1 MEYLG
6 EEKGRHEWTELAS
19 VFCYDLGM
27 VPHCQD
33 KRLSTFVLKLKGNFP
48 PRAGLYCQQTSHTKM

>member
-1 MEYLG
+1 MN
-6 EEKGRHEWTELAS
+6 GRNWHVNYS

-27 VPHCQD
+27 VPQYNCQD

-48 PRAGLYCQQTSHTKM
+48 RRAGLYCQRTSHTKM